1 MTEEQ
6 QAPSPDFPTS
16 WSDTLQ
22 VKTFLVND
30 SSLFPEPMEPN
41 DGCAE
46 NSGVL
51 EASLLSTVTHCLNAG
66 EKKLGVLALS
76 CY

>member
-1 MTEEQ
+1 M
-6 QAPSPDFPTS
+6 
-16 WSDTLQ
+16 
-22 VKTFLVND
+22 KIFLVND

-51 EASLLSTVTHCLNAG
+51 EASLLSTVTHYLNAG
-66 EKKLGVLALS
+66 EKRMGVLALS